1 MLAMAAQHVLEILE
15 SLMNQ
20 LVLQY
25 QKMVEVSTIIIIIFR
40 VYESVMFEY

>member
-1 MLAMAAQHVLEILE
+1 MAAQHVLEILE

-25 QKMVEVSTIIIIIFR
+25 QKMVEVSTIIIIIIFR